1 MEKKRF
7 LYFGDFPSEISYL
20 LCFVGGCTD
29 CISFILLFHSL
40 VGFMTVNTLYGVVGF
55 AQNAVSFASLYHLLI
70 VIVFVFFVLSHQ
82 IYKQIYSKSKHL
94 QPQKELFHAF
104 FTKCIFYFLFMV
116 SAHILYKL
124 GHLKEANIWALIVV
138 SIASFS
144 SYIQNYNIKSGHP
157 IAISTAAMTG
167 NYVSLLSELAQTII
181 NPKQFKS
188 KKNVLK
194 HHLFVQAHFWSGVIV
209 TCLLSKYFDFLSLII
224 PFFVLV
230 YLTFRSWKK
239 I

>member
-1 MEKKRF
+1 MEKKSF

-20 LCFVGGCTD
+20 LCFVGGCTGCTD

-70 VIVFVFFVLSHQ
+70 VIVFVFFVLFHQ

-124 GHLKEANIWALIVV
+124 YAVLNVL
-138 SIASFS
+138 AS
-144 SYIQNYNIKSGHP
+144 
-157 IAISTAAMTG
+157 
-167 NYVSLLSELAQTII
+167 
-181 NPKQFKS
+181 S
-188 KKNVLK
+188 KKSFMKN
-194 HHLFVQAHFWSGVIV
+194 Q
-209 TCLLSKYFDFLSLII
+209 LI
-224 PFFVLV
+224 
-230 YLTFRSWKK
+230 
-239 I
+239 